1 MHLEICI
8 TIVSNSRVLKSSQ
21 GTGHYLSPKAVEGG
35 LAEDLGL
42 DKVKFS
48 RSLL

>member
-8 TIVSNSRVLKSSQ
+8 TIVSRVLQSSQ
-21 GTGHYLSPKAVEGG
+21 GTGHYLSPKAGG
-35 LAEDLGL
+35 GGAEDLGL

-48 RSLL
+48 RSPL